1 MSRYSMTVSW
11 ELGDA
16 RFEGG
21 RYSRAHLWSFDGGA
35 QVRASSSPS
44 VVPIP
49 YSDPAGV
56 DPEEAFVASLASCHM
71 LWFLSLAAQRGFCV
85 QSYRDSAEGIMA
97 AGPDGRLRM
106 VEVSL
111 QPHTV
116 FAGSRHPSLE
126 ELRALHHQAHE
137 ECFIA
142 SSVTTRLTTVPTFE
156 VVP

>member
-1 MSRYSMTVSW
+1 MSRYTMTVSW
-11 ELGDA
+11 ELGGT
-16 RFEGG
+16 RFAGG
-21 RYSRAHLWSFDGGA
+21 RYSRAHIWSFDGGA
-35 QVRASSSPS
+35 VVRASSSPG
-44 VVPIP
+44 VVPAP

-71 LWFLSLAAQRGFCV
+71 LWFLSIAAQRGFCV
-85 QSYRDSAEGIMA
+85 RSYRDSAEGTMA

-106 VEVSL
+106 VAVSL
-111 QPHTV
+111 RPHSV

-126 ELRALHHQAHE
+126 ELRALHREAHE

-142 SSVTTRLTTVPTFE
+142 NSVTTQLTTIPTLE

>member
-1 MSRYSMTVSW
+1 MSRYGMTVTW

-21 RYSRAHLWSFDGGA
+21 RYNRAHLWSFDGGA
-35 QVRASSSPS
+35 EVRASSSPS

-49 YSDPAGV
+49 YSDPEGV

-71 LWFLSLAAQRGFCV
+71 LWFLSLAAQQGFSV
-85 QSYRDSAEGIMA
+85 RSYRDSAEGTMA

-106 VEVSL
+106 VAVTL
-111 QPHTV
+111 RPHAI
-116 FAGSRHPSLE
+116 FAGARHPSLE
-126 ELRALHHQAHE
+126 ELRALHQRAEE

-142 SSVTTRLTTVPTFE
+142 NSVTTELTTVPTFE
-156 VVP
+156 VMP